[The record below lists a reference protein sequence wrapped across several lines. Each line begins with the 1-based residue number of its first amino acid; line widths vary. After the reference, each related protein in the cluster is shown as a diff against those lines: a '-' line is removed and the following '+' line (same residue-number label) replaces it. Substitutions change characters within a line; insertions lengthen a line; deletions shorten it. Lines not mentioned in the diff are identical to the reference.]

1 MITEELGLNKT
12 TSNPYLAGL
21 YTFIAFCVAGLIP
34 LLPFFIAIF
43 ARDFNVFLVSII
55 LTTLSFLIVGVIKG
69 IILRK
74 SKMRSSIETLIVG
87 LGAATVAYIT
97 GMLGKSI
104 ASP

>member
-1 MITEELGLNKT
+1 
-12 TSNPYLAGL
+12 
-21 YTFIAFCVAGLIP
+21 
-34 LLPFFIAIF
+34 
-43 ARDFNVFLVSII
+43 LVSII